1 MTLIY
6 NKNKVNWKKSAVLLT
21 NIKYGNTWHSYVS
34 LKNLI
39 VVEDFKK
46 EGITYIC
53 IFIKAIDHS

>member
-46 EGITYIC
+46 EGITYMY
-53 IFIKAIDHS
+53 FH